1 MEENLDQVETY
12 SVGQVRIGHLTASYV
27 GTQSLTPDNL
37 GELVYGGS
45 ELIVVR
51 GGYERLLKLELSDER
66 RLAISK
72 ARVYDEAATTCF
84 PDLLASRRNYD
95 IASGTGWGKTRRCG
109 DRKSTRLN
117 SSH

>member
-27 GTQSLTPDNL
+27 GPQSLTLDNL

-51 GGYERLLKLELSDER
+51 GGFEQLLKLELLDER
-66 RLAISK
+66 RLPISK
-72 ARVYDEAATTCF
+72 AHVYEEHATASFT
-84 PDLLASRRNYD
+84 DLLASSSTYD
-95 IASGTGWGKTRRCG
+95 IQ
-109 DRKSTRLN
+109 DRQDVVHVT
-117 SSH
+117 